1 MKNIDDTLR
10 ALHAARNDLSI
21 AYRIMDGLELVAS
34 NSDIIMLLD
43 SALGSKDSE
52 VRSGAALGYRLL
64 FSGRKHDVTQSLPL
78 LIEAAADSTPWVAFH
93 AAKALLKIHKIDP
106 GCGLHTEEVARLFVA
121 SLESEDPQ
129 VRAAAANK
137 FRHFEGYAA
146 WVVHRLV
153 ARLDDPV
160 LEVRLAVASNLCWCL
175 ITHGAP
181 FKFLEQIRNEALPKF
196 LVWIS
201 NDDVPEEVYYGSVAV
216 IRMDDS
222 YREALLPGLLESFGR
237 LGGPFRAKAIFL
249 LHCLPW
255 EPRFVAMLSKCYHE
269 SYDRDVRLEAVQ
281 MFAESVLEVRE
292 AHPLLIEALLDEEPD
307 IVVAAARVLSALEG
321 SAAAAAVPNLVAVLD
336 AEIGKI
342 EAGSP
347 RERDS
352 GSDVVW
358 LVCAILGKLGAV
370 AEPAVPLLWRALKQD
385 NYDFQDAAWKALSEM
400 GFQPNMTMQPTPT
413 YLSRTMEEWLAAF
426 HSDEYVEGMELLCE
440 ALPRHPV
447 KVSKKFCEQ
456 QSPDGTNLM
465 CKALSCFGLAFIEEA
480 IRTLDNLEDRKQ
492 ARLILCIA
500 DAGCQSIPYL
510 VRLLGHSSA
519 NVRAAAC
526 LGLAEI
532 FDLEPDWPADI
543 EQRVADILDRVP
555 QSEAAWG
562 ETFEQFDAAFASN
575 SRAEVRA
582 RAADPLA
589 RVNKR
594 FDWDQERRDEVVP
607 ALVVLLHDKVREVR
621 IAASHALNLI
631 GKASHPDV
639 DLILAAE
646 LGDMD
651 SGDMDYDRF
660 FEPVFEPKQ
669 CGQAPVIPASVE
681 NFQALYSDTSP
692 PPIESGLPDHICWLT
707 EALGNEDI
715 AVRLA
720 AIEGFVKIDSREQ
733 DASSELLDMLNDPCV
748 QVCWS
753 TKHALLKIL
762 MNRAAVWN
770 R

>member
-10 ALHAARNDLSI
+10 ALHAARNDLSV
-21 AYRIMDGLELVAS
+21 AFRIMDGLELVAS
-34 NSDIIMLLD
+34 NADIIMLLD

-52 VRSGAALGYRLL
+52 VRSGAAYGYWKL
-64 FSGRKHDVTQSLPL
+64 FSDCKTQSLPL
-78 LIEAAADSTPWVAFH
+78 LIKAAADSAPWVAFH
-93 AAKALLKIHKIDP
+93 AAIALLQIHKRDP
-106 GCGLHTEEVARLFVA
+106 SCGLHTKEVARLFVA

-129 VRAAAANK
+129 VRAAAANEFCRVK
-137 FRHFEGYAA
+137 WRAA
-146 WVVHRLV
+146 WVFHRLV

-181 FKFLEQIRNEALPKF
+181 LKFLEQIRNEALPKF
-196 LVWIS
+196 LEWIS
-201 NDDVPEEVYYGSVAV
+201 NEDVPEEVFYGSVAV

-237 LGGPFRAKAIFL
+237 LGDPFRAKAIL
-249 LHCLPW
+249 LLRFFPK
-255 EPRFVAMLSKCYHE
+255 EPRIVAMLGKCYHE
-269 SYDRDVRLEAVQ
+269 SYDRDVRLAAVE
-281 MFAESVLEVRE
+281 MFAESVRAEVRE

-307 IVVAAARVLSALEG
+307 VVVAAAFGLLVLG
-321 SAAAAAVPNLVAVLD
+321 QDAAAAVPNLVAVLD
-336 AEIGKI
+336 AEIRKI
-342 EAGSP
+342 EAGSL
-347 RERDS
+347 RERDPW
-352 GSDVVW
+352 GLVVRY
-358 LVCAILGKLGAV
+358 VCDILGRLGAV

-385 NYDFQDAAWKALSEM
+385 NYDFQHAAWKALSEM
-400 GFQPNMTMQPTPT
+400 GFEPNMTMQPTPI
-413 YLSRTMEEWLAAF
+413 YLRRTMEEWLAAF
-426 HSDEYVEGMELLCE
+426 YSDEYVEGMELLCE

-447 KVSKKFCEQ
+447 KVSKKFREQ
-456 QSPDGTNLM
+456 QSPDATNLM
-465 CKALSCFGLAFIEEA
+465 CKALSCFGVAFIEEA
-480 IRTLDNLEDRKQ
+480 VRTLDNLEDRKQ

-543 EQRVADILDRVP
+543 EQRVAVIFDRVA

-582 RAADPLA
+582 RAAAPLA

-607 ALVVLLHDKVREVR
+607 TLAELLHDKVREVR
-621 IAASHALNLI
+621 IAAAHALNLI
-631 GKASHPDV
+631 GKASRPDV

-651 SGDMDYDRF
+651 SGEMDCDKF
-660 FEPVFEPKQ
+660 FEPKQ

-681 NFQALYSDTSP
+681 NFQMLFSDLFS
-692 PPIESGLPDHICWLT
+692 PPIESGLPDHICMLI
-707 EALGNEDI
+707 ASLGGADI
-715 AVRLA
+715 AARFA
-720 AIEGFVKIDSREQ
+720 AIEGFVKIDSPEQ

-753 TKHALLKIL
+753 TKQALLKIL